1 MILPPHSNLDQLPAT
16 GDLNRYSI
24 KVSGTPAIRALRAV
38 LPVIL
43 IIIVSHLAGCTGLS
57 NPKPSDEE
65 IKTAIMARGAWN
77 PLVGR
82 IELES
87 VQIEQVGNFNA
98 EKKYW
103 PVKARV
109 TTKHQTA
116 VLEYQILRDDFG
128 KWSARLADRS

>member
-1 MILPPHSNLDQLPAT
+1 MILPPYSNLDQRPAAVDHNCDPVT
-16 GDLNRYSI
+16 
-24 KVSGTPAIRALRAV
+24 VSGPSGIRAVRAV
-38 LPVIL
+38 LPVVL
-43 IIIVSHLAGCTGLS
+43 IILVSHLAGCTGLS

-65 IKTAIMARGAWN
+65 IRTAIMARGAWN

-87 VQIEQVGNFNA
+87 VQIEQLGNFNV

-116 VLEYQILRDDFG
+116 VLEYQIFRDDFG
-128 KWSARLADRS
+128 KWTAHLADRS